1 MSAPQR
7 SAADGS
13 VATTDSA
20 AAKTFRARLAASP
33 TLWTGLVLVVLC
45 VLFSAVRPDAFP
57 TLFNLQT
64 LLVQAAPLL
73 MLAVGMTFVIITSG
87 IDLSVGS
94 VLVFAGVV
102 SAQTMEALSGGDAT
116 GAGWGVI
123 TVGLIVALLGGA
135 AWGVLNGLLVAVAK
149 VPALIVTLGS
159 FGAALGAAQLL
170 TNGIDVR
177 TVPAAL
183 RETLGTG
190 TSFGVVPNLVI
201 LAAIVTLIAGW
212 VLHTTAFGRHT
223 YAIGS
228 NSEAA
233 RRAGINVSRHLVAVY
248 ALTGVLAGFAGF
260 LSLAYFGTTTIS
272 GHSNDNLNAIAAV
285 VLGGTSLF
293 GGVGTILGSVIGV
306 FIPAVLD
313 AGFVMAGVRPFWQ
326 PIAVGAVL
334 VAAVWLD
341 QRRRRNRNSR

>member
-1 MSAPQR
+1 MATDQETRESTADAPAG
-7 SAADGS
+7 AAG
-13 VATTDSA
+13 
-20 AAKTFRARLAASP
+20 KGLGARLAGSN
-33 TLWTGLVLVVLC
+33 TVWTGLVLVALC
-45 VLFSAVRPDAFP
+45 VLFSVIRPDAFP
-57 TLFNLQT
+57 TLFNAQT

-102 SAQTMEALSGGDAT
+102 SAQTMERLSGGDAT
-116 GAGWGVI
+116 AAGWDVI
-123 TVGLIVALLGGA
+123 LIGLLVALVGGA
-135 AWGVLNGLLVAVAK
+135 AWGVLNGVLVAVTR

-170 TNGIDVR
+170 TNGVDVR

-183 RETLGTG
+183 RHTLGTG
-190 TSFGVVPNLVI
+190 TSFGVVPNLVL
-201 LAAIVTLIAGW
+201 LAALVTLLAAW
-212 VLHTTAFGRHT
+212 LLHTTAFGRYT

-228 NSEAA
+228 NAEAA
-233 RRAGINVSRHLVAVY
+233 RRSGIKVTRHLVAVY
-248 ALTGVLAGFAGF
+248 TLTGLLAGLAGFM
-260 LSLAYFGTTTIS
+260 SLAYFGTTTIS

-293 GGVGTILGSVIGV
+293 GGIGSVLGSVIGV

-313 AGFVMAGVRPFWQ
+313 TGFVMAGVRPFWQ

-341 QRRRRNRNSR
+341 QHRRRARNNR

>member
-1 MSAPQR
+1 MP
-7 SAADGS
+7 
-13 VATTDSA
+13 ATKSNPEVTGELA
-20 AAKTFRARLAASP
+20 ETPKGFRARLAASP

-123 TVGLIVALLGGA
+123 AVGLVVALLGGA

-177 TVPAAL
+177 TVPSAL

-190 TSFGVVPNLVI
+190 TSFGVVPNLVL
-201 LAAIVTLIAGW
+201 LAAAVTLLAGW
-212 VLHTTAFGRHT
+212 VLHTTRFGRHT

-228 NSEAA
+228 NAEAA
-233 RRAGINVSRHLVAVY
+233 RRAGIDVSRHLVAVY
-248 ALTGVLAGFAGF
+248 ALTGVLAGLAGF

-341 QRRRRNRNSR
+341 QRRRRARSSR

>member
-1 MSAPQR
+1 MSVPQR
-7 SAADGS
+7 SAGDEIVDGPGP
-13 VATTDSA
+13 TPG
-20 AAKTFRARLAASP
+20 KTLRARLAAAP

-123 TVGLIVALLGGA
+123 AVGLLAALVGGA
-135 AWGVLNGLLVAVAK
+135 VWGVLNGLLVAVAK

-170 TNGIDVR
+170 TNGVDVR

-190 TSFGVVPNLVI
+190 TSLGVVPNLVI
-201 LAAIVTLIAGW
+201 LAAIVTALAGW
-212 VLHTTAFGRHT
+212 ALHTTAFGRRT

-228 NSEAA
+228 NAEAA
-233 RRAGINVSRHLVAVY
+233 RRSGIDVARHLVSVY
-248 ALTGVLAGFAGF
+248 ALTGVLAGLAGF
-260 LSLAYFGTTTIS
+260 MSLAYFGTTTIS
-272 GHSNDNLNAIAAV
+272 GHSNDNLNAIASV

-293 GGVGTILGSVIGV
+293 GGVGTVLGSVIGV

-341 QRRRRNRNSR
+341 QRRRRARNSR